1 MNILLYL
8 FLFNASICAI
18 FGFICIIYGVC
29 FNKFLNYNLLKAILW
44 SFLAVGANAVFVLII
59 VLIIFFSTV

>member
-1 MNILLYL
+1 MDKLLYL

-18 FGFICIIYGVC
+18 FGFICITYGAC
-29 FNKFLNYNLLKAILW
+29 FDKFSNDNLLKAILW
-44 SFLAVGANAVFVLII
+44 SFLAVGANAVFALII